1 MFARTERLL
10 LRPSWSEDAPALAQ
24 AIGDEAIVRNL
35 ATAPW
40 PYGAADAQAFVAAR
54 RRPDETSLLV
64 FRRTRGAA
72 QLIGGVGLG
81 RGPDGETEIG
91 FWISRPHWGLGY
103 ATEAAAAMVA
113 LARDSLRL
121 KRLAASHFLDNPASG
136 RVLEKIGF
144 RTSDI
149 IEPRY
154 SAGRGGAAPAKLYTL
169 AFAGEAAEAQ
179 QAFAQACG
187 DRMIAA

>member
-1 MFARTERLL
+1 MFARTDRLL

-40 PYGAADAQAFVAAR
+40 PYGARDAQAFVAAKR
-54 RRPDETSLLV
+54 RADETSLLV

-169 AFAGEAAEAQ
+169 AFAAEPAEAQ
-179 QAFAQACG
+179 PASAQE
-187 DRMIAA
+187 RMIAA